1 MANVA
6 SELRPDNCKGFP
18 QMDALTSTAAAGIR
32 SRVEALDLL
41 ANNLANAN
49 STGYKADRELYR
61 RYAAEEAYES
71 STGSFDPTQQP
82 DIDSRWTDFSQG
94 AFTTTGQPL
103 DVAIQGSG
111 FFVVSEART
120 PNPGQGPGQAPGQAE
135 VFYTRDG
142 HFRLVPVE
150 PNPNQVPGQPLDPLR
165 RSRLETEDG
174 LVVSGNEGKPI
185 FLDPRLA
192 VEFGRDG
199 TVRQDGVVVNRLL
212 VADPGANPGPNA
224 GPNSGIGQQLQKRSG
239 NYFAFDQPATAPRA
253 LHAEVQQG
261 KLEAANVTPA
271 ESAVRLINVM
281 RQFESLQKALQ
292 IGGEMNRRSVEEVA
306 KFT

>member
-1 MANVA
+1 
-6 SELRPDNCKGFP
+6 
-18 QMDALTSTAAAGIR
+18 MDALTSTAAAGIR

-61 RYAAEEAYES
+61 RYAADEAS
-71 STGSFDPTQQP
+71 DASTGSFDPTQQP

-94 AFTTTGQPL
+94 AFATTGQPL
-103 DVAIQGSG
+103 DVALEGSG
-111 FFVVSEART
+111 FFVVSEARSST
-120 PNPGQGPGQAPGQAE
+120 GKSPGE
-135 VFYTRDG
+135 IFYTRDG

-150 PNPNQVPGQPLDPLR
+150 PTPGQPPGQAIDPRR

-185 FLDPRLA
+185 FLDPRLP

-199 TVRQDGVVVNRLL
+199 TVRQDGLVVNRLL
-212 VADPGANPGPNA
+212 VADPGTA
-224 GPNSGIGQQLQKRSG
+224 QQLQKRSG
-239 NYFAFDQPATAPRA
+239 NYFSFDLPAVAPRA
-253 LHAEVQQG
+253 LHAQVQQG

-306 KFT
+306 KFS

>member
-1 MANVA
+1 MVANVV
-6 SELRPDNCKGFP
+6 SELRPDNCKSSP

-61 RYAAEEAYES
+61 RYAADEAYET

-94 AFTTTGQPL
+94 AFATTGQPL
-103 DVAIQGSG
+103 DVALEGSG
-111 FFVVSEART
+111 FFVVSKSRVPVGA
-120 PNPGQGPGQAPGQAE
+120 PPGTAAGNGAAE

-142 HFRLVPVE
+142 HFRLVAVDPT
-150 PNPNQVPGQPLDPLR
+150 PNQAGSQPPDPLR

-185 FLDPRLA
+185 FLDPRLP

-199 TVRQDGVVVNRLL
+199 TVRQAGLVVNRLFI
-212 VADPGANPGPNA
+212 ADPGTNPGT
-224 GPNSGIGQQLQKRSG
+224 GQQLQKRSG
-239 NYFAFDQPATAPRA
+239 NYFSFDLPAVAPRA

-306 KFT
+306 KFS

>member
-1 MANVA
+1 
-6 SELRPDNCKGFP
+6 
-18 QMDALTSTAAAGIR
+18 MDALTATAAAGIR

-61 RYAAEEAYES
+61 RYAADQAYDAT
-71 STGSFDPTQQP
+71 TGAFDPTQQP

-94 AFTTTGQPL
+94 AFATTGEPL
-103 DVAIQGSG
+103 DVALEGKG
-111 FFVVSEART
+111 FFVVTGQSIGGQTSAGEAS
-120 PNPGQGPGQAPGQAE
+120 PKPE
-135 VFYTRDG
+135 LLYTRDG

-150 PNPNQVPGQPLDPLR
+150 AEANNTVLGR
-165 RSRLETEDG
+165 RSRLEAQDG
-174 LVVSGNEGKPI
+174 FTVIGNEGKPI
-185 FLDPRLA
+185 LLDPRRP

-199 TVRQDGVVVNRLL
+199 TVRQDGLVVNRLL
-212 VADPGANPGPNA
+212 VADPGAP
-224 GPNSGIGQQLQKRSG
+224 QQLQKRSG
-239 NYFAFDQPATAPRA
+239 NYFALDSPTAVPRSTTA
-253 LHAEVQQG
+253 QVQQG
-261 KLEAANVTPA
+261 KLETANVTPA

>member
-1 MANVA
+1 M
-6 SELRPDNCKGFP
+6 
-18 QMDALTSTAAAGIR
+18 
-32 SRVEALDLL
+32 
-41 ANNLANAN
+41 
-49 STGYKADRELYR
+49 
-61 RYAAEEAYES
+61 
-71 STGSFDPTQQP
+71 
-82 DIDSRWTDFSQG
+82 
-94 AFTTTGQPL
+94 
-103 DVAIQGSG
+103 
-111 FFVVSEART
+111 
-120 PNPGQGPGQAPGQAE
+120 
-135 VFYTRDG
+135 
-142 HFRLVPVE
+142 
-150 PNPNQVPGQPLDPLR
+150 
-165 RSRLETEDG
+165 
-174 LVVSGNEGKPI
+174 VSGNEGNPI
-185 FLDPRLA
+185 FLDPRLP

-239 NYFAFDQPATAPRA
+239 NYFAFDQPVTAPRA

>member
-1 MANVA
+1 
-6 SELRPDNCKGFP
+6 
-18 QMDALTSTAAAGIR
+18 MDALTATAAAGIR

-61 RYAAEEAYES
+61 RYAADQAYDAT
-71 STGSFDPTQQP
+71 TGAFDPTQQP

-94 AFTTTGQPL
+94 AFATTGEPL
-103 DVAIQGSG
+103 DVALEGKG
-111 FFVVSEART
+111 FFVVT
-120 PNPGQGPGQAPGQAE
+120 GQSSVGQSSVGQSSSGLASAGQANPKPDLL
-135 VFYTRDG
+135 YTRDG

-150 PNPNQVPGQPLDPLR
+150 AAANNEANNTLLGR
-165 RSRLETEDG
+165 RSRLETQDG
-174 LVVSGNEGKPI
+174 FTVIGNGGNPI
-185 FLDPRLA
+185 LLDPRRP
-192 VEFGRDG
+192 VEFDRDG
-199 TVRQDGVVVNRLL
+199 TMRQDGLVVNRLL
-212 VADPGANPGPNA
+212 VADPGAP
-224 GPNSGIGQQLQKRSG
+224 QQLQKRSG
-239 NYFAFDQPATAPRA
+239 NYFALDSPTAVPRSTTA
-253 LHAEVQQG
+253 QVQQG
-261 KLEAANVTPA
+261 KLETANVTPA

>member
-1 MANVA
+1 MANVV
-6 SELRPDNCKGFP
+6 SELRPDNCKSSP

-61 RYAAEEAYES
+61 RYAADEAYET

-94 AFTTTGQPL
+94 AFATTGQPL
-103 DVAIQGSG
+103 DVALEGSG
-111 FFVVSEART
+111 FFVVSKSRVPVGA
-120 PNPGQGPGQAPGQAE
+120 PPGTAAGNGAAE

-142 HFRLVPVE
+142 HFRLVAVDPT
-150 PNPNQVPGQPLDPLR
+150 PNQAPGQPPDPLR

-185 FLDPRLA
+185 FLDPRLP

-199 TVRQDGVVVNRLL
+199 TVRQVGLVVNRLFI
-212 VADPGANPGPNA
+212 ADPGTNPGT
-224 GPNSGIGQQLQKRSG
+224 GQQLQKRSG
-239 NYFAFDQPATAPRA
+239 NYFSFDLPAVAPRA

-306 KFT
+306 KFS

>member
-1 MANVA
+1 
-6 SELRPDNCKGFP
+6 
-18 QMDALTSTAAAGIR
+18 MDALTSTAAAGIR

-61 RYAAEEAYES
+61 RYAADEAYET

-94 AFTTTGQPL
+94 AFATTGQPL
-103 DVAIQGSG
+103 DLALQGSG
-111 FFVVSEART
+111 FFVVSEAR
-120 PNPGQGPGQAPGQAE
+120 APAGTLAGTAAGAPAGKAPAE
-135 VFYTRDG
+135 LFYTRDG

-150 PNPNQVPGQPLDPLR
+150 PTPGQPPGQSIDPLR

-185 FLDPRLA
+185 FLDPRLP

-199 TVRQDGVVVNRLL
+199 SVRQDGLVVNRLL
-212 VADPGANPGPNA
+212 VADPGTNPGANPGT
-224 GPNSGIGQQLQKRSG
+224 GQRLQKRSG
-239 NYFAFDQPATAPRA
+239 NYFSFDLPAVAPRA

-292 IGGEMNRRSVEEVA
+292 IGSEMNRRSVEEVA
-306 KFT
+306 KFS

>member
-1 MANVA
+1 
-6 SELRPDNCKGFP
+6 
-18 QMDALTSTAAAGIR
+18 MDALTATAAAGIR

-61 RYAAEEAYES
+61 RYAAGDAYES
-71 STGSFDPTQQP
+71 STASFDPTQQP

-94 AFTTTGQPL
+94 AFTTTGQSL
-103 DVAIQGSG
+103 DVALQGTG
-111 FFVVSEART
+111 FFVVSDARPRIALPGKPGST
-120 PNPGQGPGQAPGQAE
+120 PPASPAPE

-142 HFRLVPVE
+142 HFRLVPIESRETVAGQ
-150 PNPNQVPGQPLDPLR
+150 PLGQPLDPLR
-165 RSRLETEDG
+165 RSRLETQDG
-174 LVVSGNEGKPI
+174 LAVAGNDGKPI

-199 TVRQDGVVVNRLL
+199 TVRQEGLVVNRLF
-212 VADPGANPGPNA
+212 VAEPGTA
-224 GPNSGIGQQLQKRSG
+224 QQLQKRSG
-239 NYFAFDQPATAPRA
+239 NYFSFDLPAPVTGPLALRA
-253 LHAEVQQG
+253 MGTEVQQG

>member
-1 MANVA
+1 MVANVV
-6 SELRPDNCKGFP
+6 SELRPDNCKRSP

-32 SRVEALDLL
+32 SRLEALDLL
-41 ANNLANAN
+41 AYNLANAN

-61 RYAAEEAYES
+61 RYAADEAYET

-94 AFTTTGQPL
+94 AFATTGQPL
-103 DVAIQGSG
+103 DVALEGSG
-111 FFVVSEART
+111 FFVVSKSRVPVGAS
-120 PNPGQGPGQAPGQAE
+120 PGTAAGNGAAE

-142 HFRLVPVE
+142 HFRLVAVDPT
-150 PNPNQVPGQPLDPLR
+150 PNQAASQPPDPLR

-185 FLDPRLA
+185 FLDPRLP

-199 TVRQDGVVVNRLL
+199 TVRQDGLVVNRLL
-212 VADPGANPGPNA
+212 IADPGT
-224 GPNSGIGQQLQKRSG
+224 GQQLQKRSG
-239 NYFAFDQPATAPRA
+239 NYFSFDLPAVAPRA

-306 KFT
+306 KFS